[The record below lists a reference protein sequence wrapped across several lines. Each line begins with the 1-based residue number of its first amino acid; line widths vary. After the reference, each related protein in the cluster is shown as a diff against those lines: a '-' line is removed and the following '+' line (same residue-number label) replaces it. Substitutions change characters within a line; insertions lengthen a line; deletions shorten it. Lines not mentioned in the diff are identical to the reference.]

1 MDSREIV
8 KCEIERERVDIVLNL
23 LGRSIGHSSDA
34 THVHAD
40 L

>member
-23 LGRSIGHSSDA
+23 HGMSISQSSEA
-34 THVHAD
+34 TNAHAD